1 MPGKGFAKVQS
12 SKATKQKP
20 KFVIKTYEFLFYT
33 SDGRSHVI
41 EVEALEQN
49 ADFQEVLPENKTDFS
64 ACPSCWSTEAY
75 AALSQTI
82 HWGEWRCVMCA
93 RHRGWIQNP
102 ANTVKWEN
110 ENQLIDRLLQTGQLN
125 TWEKMFCRSVK
136 QTRKRSPR
144 QIEKL
149 SQIASRLG
157 ISAAC
162 EGVEA

>member
-1 MPGKGFAKVQS
+1 MGKASRRKKAKKQGFQN
-12 SKATKQKP
+12 P
-20 KFVIKTYEFLFYT
+20 KTFIISESTLKEV
-33 SDGRSHVI
+33 
-41 EVEALEQN
+41 VEALEQN

-64 ACPSCWSTEAY
+64 PCPDCWTTEAY
-75 AALSQTI
+75 AAPSQTV
-82 HWGEWRCVMCA
+82 HWAEWKCLMCD

-102 ANTVKWEN
+102 ANTLKWEN

-125 TWEKMFCRSVK
+125 VWERMFCQSVK

>member
-1 MPGKGFAKVQS
+1 MGRASRRK
-12 SKATKQKP
+12 KARKQGSEKT
-20 KFVIKTYEFLFYT
+20 FVISESTFTE
-33 SDGRSHVI
+33 VI
-41 EVEALEQN
+41 QALQQN
-49 ADFQEVLPENKTDFS
+49 ADSEVPLPENKTDFS
-64 ACPSCWSTEAY
+64 PCPDCWATEGY
-75 AALSQTI
+75 AALSQTV
-82 HWGEWRCVMCA
+82 HWGEWKCAMCD

-102 ANTVKWEN
+102 ANTLKWEN

-125 TWEKMFCRSVK
+125 VWERMFCQSVR